1 MPMRARSM
9 TSRPEDVL
17 IYHITDIA
25 NLPGIIASGLQSD
38 AVMVQS
44 GQHSVIGYDHIKLRR
59 LQQIGVDCCGSRY
72 VGEFVPFYFCP
83 RSPMLF
89 TVNMGNTGKP
99 KGCQSDIVHL
109 VSSVGIGMGLQRQWA
124 FSDGNAGAFHTDFY
138 NDITKL
144 ADLDWSAINAKY
156 WGEKRH
162 QKQSEFLV
170 AEQFPWQ
177 GIQFIGCHNPRAAE
191 RVEQIMSHSQH
202 RPEVRV
208 KNDWYF

>member
-1 MPMRARSM
+1 M

-89 TVNMGNTGKP
+89 TVNMGNTGSLRDVKATSSTSSAP
-99 KGCQSDIVHL
+99 L
-109 VSSVGIGMGLQRQWA
+109 VSEWGFSGSGHSVTEMLAHSTRTSITTLQSSPIWIGPQSMP
-124 FSDGNAGAFHTDFY
+124 N
-138 NDITKL
+138 I
-144 ADLDWSAINAKY
+144 
-156 WGEKRH
+156 GEKTTPEAVRI
-162 QKQSEFLV
+162 LGGG
-170 AEQFPWQ
+170 AIPWQ

>member
-156 WGEKRH
+156 WGENDTRSSQNFGGGAIPLAGH
-162 QKQSEFLV
+162 SVHWLPQSE
-170 AEQFPWQ
+170 
-177 GIQFIGCHNPRAAE
+177 GGRARRTDHESFAA
-191 RVEQIMSHSQH
+191 SA
-202 RPEVRV
+202 
-208 KNDWYF
+208 